1 MSAHALPRITPEQYL
16 AIERA
21 AEIKS
26 EYYDGQM
33 FAMSGGTLPHALIG
47 LNLGSAA
54 RNALQGRNCHAVN
67 SDLRMRISPHGPFVY
82 PDVTIYCGS
91 AILADDYRDIL
102 LNPAVVFEVLS
113 KSSEAYDRGFK
124 FAQYRTIESLR
135 EYVLV
140 SQTEPRMEVFLRQS
154 DGSWNLREFVGMDA
168 VCHLAGIDCNIA
180 LADVYEG
187 VTLEP

>member
-1 MSAHALPRITPEQYL
+1 MSAHAIPRITPEQYL

-33 FAMSGGTLPHALIG
+33 FAMSGGTAPHSFIAANLIFALG
-47 LNLGSAA
+47 T
-54 RNALQGRNCHAVN
+54 ALRGRNCRVST
-67 SDLRMRISPHGPFVY
+67 SDLRVRVSPAGPFVY
-82 PDVTIYCGS
+82 PDAAVVCGQLL
-91 AILADDYRDIL
+91 LADDYKDTM

-124 FAQYRTIESLR
+124 FAQCRTIESLR

-140 SQTEPRMEVFLRQS
+140 SQTEPRLEVFLRLS